1 MFSLSGNPASDIV
14 DIINKNRTDQKL
26 PHLNDSPGLGCMA
39 LQYVELCKG
48 NCSDN
53 NAVNCKPP
61 EDDFTEV
68 FAPNCGVE
76 LPTFGT
82 ITGHIVGCQRE
93 YLEPSLAFS
102 QVLIKDNNTVSVL
115 KNKTHT
121 EVGVGLVGLH
131 KGPFFWCVLFSD
143 GQTNSTFMLENRG
156 AGIQQ
161 KKGCYSGSSTSC
173 SGGHRRSFALFN
185 IFFMCCVSILLVF
198 ALLWSVYSNARS
210 SLDNSWVGFLY
221 FVQLLLLCLVCVML
235 HLGFYVSWINT
246 KYINCEEL

>member
-1 MFSLSGNPASDIV
+1 MMNNPSCWVLHFFCCFSCCLLFPALVLSHHIHGNPASDIV

-93 YLEPSLAFS
+93 YLEPSQAFS
-102 QVLIKDNNTVSVL
+102 QVLIKDKNSVSVL

-131 KGPFFWCVLFSD
+131 KGPFFWCVLFSS
-143 GQTNSTFMLENRG
+143 GQTNSTFVLENRG

-161 KKGCYSGSSTSC
+161 KKGCYSGSSTPC
-173 SGGHRRSFALFN
+173 SGIGHTRTVALN
-185 IFFMCCVSILLVF
+185 IFFISFVSV
-198 ALLWSVYSNARS
+198 
-210 SLDNSWVGFLY
+210 
-221 FVQLLLLCLVCVML
+221 LLLTLL
-235 HLGFYVSWINT
+235 
-246 KYINCEEL
+246 

>member
-1 MFSLSGNPASDIV
+1 
-14 DIINKNRTDQKL
+14 
-26 PHLNDSPGLGCMA
+26 MA

-48 NCSDN
+48 NCTDN

-102 QVLIKDNNTVSVL
+102 EVLIKDKNSVSLL
-115 KNKTHT
+115 KNKSHT

-131 KGPFFWCVLFSD
+131 KGPFFWCVLFSN
-143 GQTNSTFMLENRG
+143 GQKNSTFVLENRG

-161 KKGCYSGSSTSC
+161 KKGCYSGSSTPC
-173 SGGHRRSFALFN
+173 SGGQRSSVALFN
-185 IFFMCCVSILLVF
+185 IFFMCCVSILLF
-198 ALLWSVYSNARS
+198 TLLWSVCSNTRS
-210 SLDNSWVGFLY
+210 SNDYSWIGFLC
-221 FVQLLLLCLVCVML
+221 FVQFPILCLLCLMF
-235 HLGFYVSWINT
+235 HLGFYASWFQGSFSHNKFLRLLYSLVYT
-246 KYINCEEL
+246 TS